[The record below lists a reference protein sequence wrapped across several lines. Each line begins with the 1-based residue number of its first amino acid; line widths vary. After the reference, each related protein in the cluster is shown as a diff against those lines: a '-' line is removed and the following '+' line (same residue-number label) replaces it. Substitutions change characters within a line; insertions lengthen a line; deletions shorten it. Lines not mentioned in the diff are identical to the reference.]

1 MVTREVLEEDD
12 NDKMTSVLENKDN
25 SKTSMANLLDKLF
38 KSMSKNLGI
47 NIDSE
52 MEFLISSSINL
63 IENNIKTRQEYNQII
78 AKKTKKNSSRS
89 VKPYEEYYDQLFLLS
104 IISTFIVAIQSVI
117 PESKVVKNYTGMYC
131 FFFPGYPLESE
142 TSKKI

>member
-78 AKKTKKNSSRS
+78 AKNKK
-89 VKPYEEYYDQLFLLS
+89 E
-104 IISTFIVAIQSVI
+104 
-117 PESKVVKNYTGMYC
+117 
-131 FFFPGYPLESE
+131 
-142 TSKKI
+142 